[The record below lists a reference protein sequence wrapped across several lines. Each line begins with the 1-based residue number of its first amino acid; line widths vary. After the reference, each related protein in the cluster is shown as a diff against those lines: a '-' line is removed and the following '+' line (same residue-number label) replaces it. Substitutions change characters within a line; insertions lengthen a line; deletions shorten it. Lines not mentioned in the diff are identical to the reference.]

1 MKLKRSSKPKK
12 TKTLAPDR
20 PFDPAIW
27 RKATEI
33 AKGYSIVIRP
43 EPEVGGF
50 LGRGVEFPNAFG
62 DGPTEQECMAS
73 TREGLTLV
81 VATLLENG
89 EVPPSPASEDRRDEQ
104 VNVRLS
110 KFEKIVLEDAAQSR
124 GFRGISDFMRA
135 TALAGVK

>member
-1 MKLKRSSKPKK
+1 MAEKFNQDISVKLKRSSKPKK
-12 TKTLAPDR
+12 TKTLAPGR

-27 RKATEI
+27 RRATDI

-62 DGPTEQECMAS
+62 DGATEPACMAD
-73 TREGLTLV
+73 TREALTLV

-89 EVPPSPASEDRRDEQ
+89 
-104 VNVRLS
+104 
-110 KFEKIVLEDAAQSR
+110 
-124 GFRGISDFMRA
+124 
-135 TALAGVK
+135 